1 VALAVEGEAEEVAVE
16 VVVDSNILMGV
27 DQAIIKGAVVVM
39 VVAVVEGEEEDQTS
53 TIHQRFLTE
62 SNHYTVSAFI
72 TQEMAAAAMATHAG
86 KDLVID
92 LMNVLSWSIN
102 FLENG
107 YLTKSDIV
115 LMNLGNCIW
124 LQ

>member
-27 DQAIIKGAVVVM
+27 DQAIIKDAVVLM
-39 VVAVVEGEEEDQTS
+39 VVVVEEEDQTS
-53 TIHQRFLTE
+53 IIHQRCLME

-86 KDLVID
+86 ID
-92 LMNVLSWSIN
+92 FIIGLSNVSLRSLE
-102 FLENG
+102 FLENW
-107 YLTKSDIV
+107 YLTKYDIV
-115 LMNLGNCIW
+115 LNNLGNCIW
-124 LQ
+124 LR